1 MFYFFLQNG
10 FISISC
16 ITVNFFMNFGGDLEV
31 ILVNNKRE
39 VKTTSLYSYE
49 LTDGV
54 DSRVK
59 K

>member
-1 MFYFFLQNG
+1 MFFLQNG